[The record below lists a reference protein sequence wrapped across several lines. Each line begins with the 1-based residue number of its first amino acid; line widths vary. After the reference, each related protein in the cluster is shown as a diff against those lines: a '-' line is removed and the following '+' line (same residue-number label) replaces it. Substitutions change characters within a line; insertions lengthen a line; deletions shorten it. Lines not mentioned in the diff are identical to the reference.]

1 MRRFGEILRSVP
13 QEDIEKAY
21 RKKREAWKL
30 CSNIDDIRRIY
41 KELIKLNICNS
52 NRILQIYPSSDP
64 VVMEDINGNPA
75 LESPDCVRLLKMEEI
90 RGIYDRF
97 GALQWQRAID
107 QHLEKISYFLKH
119 PEEITNKIIWHFYDA
134 DTYPVGDIFDSV
146 PWAEISS
153 IQVYGYDK
161 PSEKD
166 ADLIVT
172 VLDDISAFGSSKEE
186 FEENYLLVNGDDKDE
201 YTDFPEEEK
210 SEDIPEAP
218 IPDSIEREFTT
229 SMLQDSYHELQALK
243 KLLQELYRE
252 ETAGRN

>member
-1 MRRFGEILRSVP
+1 MRRFGEILKSVP

-41 KELIKLNICNS
+41 KELIVEDIRKS
-52 NRILQIYPSSDP
+52 DRILQIYPAADP
-64 VVMEDINGNPA
+64 VVLEDAEEKPM

-146 PWAEISS
+146 P
-153 IQVYGYDK
+153 
-161 PSEKD
+161 
-166 ADLIVT
+166 
-172 VLDDISAFGSSKEE
+172 
-186 FEENYLLVNGDDKDE
+186 
-201 YTDFPEEEK
+201 
-210 SEDIPEAP
+210 
-218 IPDSIEREFTT
+218 
-229 SMLQDSYHELQALK
+229 
-243 KLLQELYRE
+243 
-252 ETAGRN
+252 